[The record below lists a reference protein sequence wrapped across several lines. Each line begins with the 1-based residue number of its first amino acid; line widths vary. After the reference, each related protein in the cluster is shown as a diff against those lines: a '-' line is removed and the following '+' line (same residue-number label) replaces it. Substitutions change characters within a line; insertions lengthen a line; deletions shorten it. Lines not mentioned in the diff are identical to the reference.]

1 MLTRLANLQKSFEE
15 FFKNARKSLI
25 QGNFYETELKLQE
38 LLSSC
43 HDMLMSSLLNEIGTS
58 EELKVPLQ
66 KLGQS
71 RGLGKFR
78 ERETKIQLCTGTW
91 VRYRSFYAQGVSRQ
105 HEGTR
110 HMSHLYWNCYEKASP
125 LYGSRVSLLS
135 VMCPSFEVA
144 SQVMNQVQIDGNYS
158 RMRKISL
165 AWGGQLQ
172 KRGAR
177 ALLARG
183 ETLKG
188 KRVAVLMDG
197 GRSRTRCYTG
207 NYNEKGQ
214 AEFETPWCEPRLI
227 VIQVLDEKGN
237 VDKEHSLPLYWVDI
251 QKADEH
257 FENLKELLIS
267 LKINEAQEVQFLADG
282 AKFIWHRIRQTFIDC
297 GVSPRKL
304 TKTLDYYHA
313 AEHLHELVKML
324 PGKKQEKSTLLLQ
337 LKDNLWNGLINSL
350 ERGVKNYLR
359 QKEMTVS
366 EKIENSLDYFI
377 RHYDHMQYAK
387 FKRKKLLCGS
397 GIVES
402 AIRRII
408 NLRFKSASSFWLKEN
423 LETLIPLRCAFLAG
437 RWDYLIH
444 SLIAS

>member
-1 MLTRLANLQKSFEE
+1 MLTLFIKLQKSFEE
-15 FFKNARKSLI
+15 FMKNGWKLLLE
-25 QGNFYETELKLQE
+25 GNLYETELNLQTI
-38 LLSSC
+38 
-43 HDMLMSSLLNEIGTS
+43 LNEFHDELMAFLLEEIGS
-58 EELKVPLQ
+58 SAELKARLQ

-71 RGLGKFR
+71 RGMGKFR
-78 ERETKIQLCTGTW
+78 ERETKLQLCTGTW
-91 VRYRSFYAQGVSRQ
+91 VRYRSFYAERVSRR

-144 SQVMNQVQIDGNYS
+144 SQVMKQVQINGNYS

-165 AWGGQLQ
+165 AWGRQLQ
-172 KRGAR
+172 KLGAR

-188 KRVAVLMDG
+188 KRVAVLLDG
-197 GRSRTRCYTG
+197 GRSRMRCYTG
-207 NYNEKGQ
+207 DYNEKGQ
-214 AEFETPWCEPRLI
+214 AEFDTPWCEPRLI

-237 VDKEHSLPLYWVDI
+237 VDREHSLPLYWVDI

-282 AKFIWHRIRQTFIDC
+282 AKFIWQRIRQTFIDC

-304 TKTLDYYHA
+304 TRTLDYYHA
-313 AEHLHELVKML
+313 TQHLHELVKML
-324 PGKKQEKSTLLLQ
+324 PGKKQEKSTLLLE
-337 LKDNLWNGLINSL
+337 LKDHLWNGLINSL

-359 QKEMTVS
+359 QKGKIFS
-366 EKIENSLDYFI
+366 KKIENSLDYFI

-387 FKRKKLLCGS
+387 FKRNKLLCGS

-437 RWDYLIH
+437 RWNYLIH
-444 SLIAS
+444 SLIAC